1 MSYNRK
7 KETKLQKK
15 FEIEKKKKPKSH
27 GWTVVTLEPAT
38 PSPV

>member
-15 FEIEKKKKPKSH
+15 FEIEKKKGQSRTA
-27 GWTVVTLEPAT
+27 GR
-38 PSPV
+38 